1 LIDLQKAL
9 PGLEVSDEEEYQDD
23 LYGRRNK
30 KKVKFSKSGENDDF
44 YESIENATNG
54 KGSDHEEDDDLASDH
69 DNDDSN
75 VVLSDNQDS
84 DVDENPL
91 IQDLVNGN
99 KSEKRKMNTNIWF
112 NKVKITT
119 KNNSI
124 YYNYI
129 FFSKKEAFDFLRDD
143 GKEENSELLK
153 YIEMEEK
160 LSEFKSEKKANKKF
174 KKPKFEEFQVE
185 NDNDD
190 AITKS
195 SKNLSKDNSKA
206 GFEEVP
212 QSI

>member
-1 LIDLQKAL
+1 MIDLQKAL

-112 NKVKITT
+112 NKVKLQQKTT
-119 KNNSI
+119 QFI
-124 YYNYI
+124 III
-129 FFSKKEAFDFLRDD
+129 FFFLKRKHLISFEMMAKK
-143 GKEENSELLK
+143 KIVNS
-153 YIEMEEK
+153 
-160 LSEFKSEKKANKKF
+160 
-174 KKPKFEEFQVE
+174 
-185 NDNDD
+185 
-190 AITKS
+190 
-195 SKNLSKDNSKA
+195 
-206 GFEEVP
+206 
-212 QSI
+212 